1 VHAYVQ
7 LGDKVYTLQLQPRT
21 LWRTPSVYR
30 GAVGWF
36 CIRAARGDGMHARPG
51 TPPTC
56 TLLERPAHAYISKES
71 TWKCEIFTHM
81 AWHGAERD
89 CYETVKLSYTIIFSN
104 GECWSPSLL
113 LLIHFPCHDHLCLQF
128 IVHQHL
134 LWFHRLINFVP
145 KPSFIVFASLAS
157 LLASYFYR
165 AFLHFF
171 LILTHHRPIGKI
183 PLSSMDLHAPTTSTS
198 HYAQTISVVA

>member
-1 VHAYVQ
+1 MILHSCCA
-7 LGDKVYTLQLQPRT
+7 G
-21 LWRTPSVYR
+21 WR
-30 GAVGWF
+30 
-36 CIRAARGDGMHARPG
+36 HARTTG
-51 TPPTC
+51 YTTNMHTAWETC
-56 TLLERPAHAYISKES
+56 ACIHLQGINLKVQ
-71 TWKCEIFTHM
+71 IFTHM